1 MTKETKAKRN
11 QYAFDKA
18 AYDHLHVQV
27 AKGKKAVIQRHVEE
41 MSMTSINAYINDL
54 IRADI
59 GMDETEWKRRETS
72 SDDTD
77 DTVE

>member
-1 MTKETKAKRN
+1 MEKETKAKRN

-41 MSMTSINAYINDL
+41 MGMTSINAYINDL

-59 GMDETEWKRRETS
+59 GMDEIEWKRRETP
-72 SDDTD
+72 DDD
-77 DTVE
+77 VENSVE